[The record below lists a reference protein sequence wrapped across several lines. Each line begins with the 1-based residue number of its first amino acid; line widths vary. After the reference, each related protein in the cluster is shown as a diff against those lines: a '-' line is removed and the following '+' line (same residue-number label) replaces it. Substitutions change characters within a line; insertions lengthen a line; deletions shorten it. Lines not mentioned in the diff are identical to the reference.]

1 MSQKNAVR
9 HHPKCQITAQ
19 TAVIEESNV
28 SSQKNK
34 EDAKQ
39 TLFINRV

>member
-9 HHPKCQITAQ
+9 HSPKCQITVQ
-19 TAVIEESNV
+19 TVVIDASIV
-28 SSQKNK
+28 PSQKSK

-39 TLFINRV
+39 TLYINRV

>member
-19 TAVIEESNV
+19 TAVIEASNMP
-28 SSQKNK
+28 SQKSK

-39 TLFINRV
+39 TLYINRV

>member
-19 TAVIEESNV
+19 TAVIDATIV
-28 SSQKNK
+28 PSQKSK

-39 TLFINRV
+39 TLYIKRV

>member
-9 HHPKCQITAQ
+9 HQPKYQITAQ
-19 TAVIEESNV
+19 IAVIEASNV
-28 SSQKNK
+28 PLQKNK

-39 TLFINRV
+39 TLYINRV

>member
-9 HHPKCQITAQ
+9 HRQKCQITSQ
-19 TAVIEESNV
+19 TMVIEASNV
-28 SSQKNK
+28 PSQKSK

-39 TLFINRV
+39 TLYINRV